1 MEAPVISTD
10 VLARYAGDAALEVAG
25 VSGLTRDAAEVASSA
40 EKADVVVHL
49 ELEWGASADA
59 VIWSPS
65 PSAPVLTLR
74 RIAPILVARE
84 RGLRPSSARRPDGL
98 A

>member
-1 MEAPVISTD
+1 MEAPVISPD

-25 VSGLTRDAAEVASSA
+25 VSGLTRDAAEVSSSA

-59 VIWSPS
+59 V
-65 PSAPVLTLR
+65 ARQVQER
-74 RIAPILVARE
+74 VAEYLGRMANLDVASVDVVVE
-84 RGLRPSSARRPDGL
+84 RVGTPPAKR
-98 A
+98 